1 MGRLTLSQVGQ
12 LALSRDTQGKLF
24 SKRIY
29 YLIEESTVT
38 ALKDDLEKLNSSM
51 DRILTNKRELHQL
64 KSIQASRIIPDE
76 RKSNAMASLLKQIRT
91 YTDKLF
97 EAFCTA
103 WVSTCHPSHN
113 VALFLDLPAFSSTG
127 YTSSDTSSFNFRM
140 LLSDKPADAQVL
152 ASWHEASVTV
162 LEDDT
167 SGILQS

>member
-1 MGRLTLSQVGQ
+1 MGRLTISDIQK

-24 SKRIY
+24 SKRIF

-38 ALKDDLEKLNSSM
+38 NLTKDLDKLNSSM
-51 DRILTNKRELHQL
+51 DRILKNERELHQL

-76 RKSNAMASLLKQIRT
+76 RKASAMASLLKQIRT
-91 YTDKLF
+91 YTDELF

-103 WVSTCHPSHN
+103 WVSSCHPSHS

-127 YTSSDTSSFNFRM
+127 YPSSATSSFNFRT
-140 LLSDKPADAQVL
+140 LLSEKPVDVQVP
-152 ASWHEASVTV
+152 AWHEASVTV
-162 LEDDT
+162 LEDDA